1 MTAAVDE
8 GSGEPA
14 PAAEAPVTDAT
25 AEADAKLKA
34 QNALAQLQAKL
45 ANAAE
50 NTDAAPAEAAP
61 TNGDAQPKLRK
72 KRFGPPANAPREI
85 PKRKRRSRWETNES
99 NSTALT
105 VQSGRSLWPTDVT
118 LPGGVT
124 VRVQFCQA
132 SGVWVFDS
140 HGFAVLC
147 PALPCGTGI
156 LAQSKSCRWSC
167 HLT

>member
-1 MTAAVDE
+1 MTAAMDD

-14 PAAEAPVTDAT
+14 PAAEAPVTDAA
-25 AEADAKLKA
+25 AEADAKAKA

-45 ANAAE
+45 ANAAD
-50 NTDAAPAEAAP
+50 TKDGAAPEAVPA
-61 TNGDAQPKLRK
+61 NGDAQPKVRK

-105 VQSGRSLWPTDVT
+105 VQSSRALWPTDVT

-124 VRVQFCQA
+124 V
-132 SGVWVFDS
+132 
-140 HGFAVLC
+140 
-147 PALPCGTGI
+147 
-156 LAQSKSCRWSC
+156 
-167 HLT
+167 